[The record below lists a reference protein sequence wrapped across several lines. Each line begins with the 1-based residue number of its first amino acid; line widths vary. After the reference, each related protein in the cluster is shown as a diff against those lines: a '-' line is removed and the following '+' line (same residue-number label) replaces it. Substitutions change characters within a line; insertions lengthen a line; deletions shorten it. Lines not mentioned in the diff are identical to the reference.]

1 MWRSLERMQIH
12 LRGFSAFNA
21 DCRTM
26 NEALFDSHD
35 PATVAVRLRR
45 LECRVDWN
53 VYVCCLNGHR
63 ISGSVLNIVC
73 QTFGITLAPISA
85 PLSLAV
91 PEPQN
96 EGILSIEHTFVL
108 YCYRLQKKG
117 WQGGKFRN
125 ILCCS
130 CVLSR
135 DAWKFSNNM
144 PDTCV
149 TDCMALKEWMNNHGR
164 GSGDGL
170 LTVYQHLCS
179 LSSMLHA

>member
-96 EGILSIEHTFVL
+96 EGILSILLFYIVIDCKKRAGKVGNFVTSSAAPVSYHGTL
-108 YCYRLQKKG
+108 ENSATTCLTHVWLTAWHWRNE
-117 WQGGKFRN
+117 WIITAGG
-125 ILCCS
+125 
-130 CVLSR
+130 VE
-135 DAWKFSNNM
+135 M
-144 PDTCV
+144 
-149 TDCMALKEWMNNHGR
+149 DC
-164 GSGDGL
+164 
-170 LTVYQHLCS
+170 
-179 LSSMLHA
+179 